1 MTAGRS
7 KIALLCIVGVTALAG
22 SARATDMP
30 TAALRRS
37 FEAERA
43 AGAERSEPLARALLY
58 TAASAT
64 ETKQLEL
71 RQLALQADPA
81 LVTPH
86 LAAARD
92 AARKLDFGEAGAAL
106 LDAAH
111 AARLDATEEARWMR
125 RAVHG
130 VHGVLGATLVTLA
143 LLLMLRA
150 SLLARHALGERLGS
164 YTAATLLWV
173 VPVIAAL
180 VTSVALGTLLML
192 AMAATF
198 MRRSERVCAAILCL
212 LLAGGEW
219 GIGFLAPHAVL
230 LDPRTQTAQIAR
242 LASGPNSEI
251 ASQLAALPQRPAPV
265 ELVLGLQSRRRGELE
280 AARDHYIAAL
290 RADTTAVEAY
300 VNLAN
305 LFFRTG
311 QYEHAAAG
319 YRAAQALAPQEPLP
333 RYNLGQTYIRM
344 LHYGESDGELRAA
357 AERGM
362 PEVSKLRALW
372 RDEACPVLDMTV
384 SKATLGRLARAEL
397 AAHPQ
402 LGQVVLQSWHS
413 QPWRSVRRDILPW
426 LLFAVAVLLF
436 SKFRLNGVAGVCPG
450 CRTIVCAHC
459 AHQPP
464 VEFLCNTC
472 LLARPRGAPRMMM
485 PEDEAV
491 APTPKR
497 RISLA
502 VGRWV
507 APLFPGSADVA
518 RGAPFA
524 AAGALLVAWA
534 CLVSCAALVDRAR
547 LGGAVGPMGADGDLF
562 RIALVIF
569 FVAWLPGLWRSR
581 RREPVVRVP
590 VRPQPPGLP
599 MMDE

>member
-1 MTAGRS
+1 
-7 KIALLCIVGVTALAG
+7 
-22 SARATDMP
+22 
-30 TAALRRS
+30 
-37 FEAERA
+37 
-43 AGAERSEPLARALLY
+43 
-58 TAASAT
+58 
-64 ETKQLEL
+64 
-71 RQLALQADPA
+71 
-81 LVTPH
+81 
-86 LAAARD
+86 
-92 AARKLDFGEAGAAL
+92 
-106 LDAAH
+106 
-111 AARLDATEEARWMR
+111 
-125 RAVHG
+125 
-130 VHGVLGATLVTLA
+130 VTLA
-143 LLLMLRA
+143 LLLVLRA

-164 YTAATLLWV
+164 YTAATLLWG

-180 VTSVALGTLLML
+180 VTSLALGALLML

-198 MRRSERVCAAILCL
+198 MRRRERVCAAVLCL
-212 LLAGGEW
+212 GLAAGEW
-219 GIGFLAPHAVL
+219 GIGFLAPQAVL

-242 LASGPNSEI
+242 LASGPNPEI
-251 ASQLAALPQRPAPV
+251 AAQLAALPQRSAPV
-265 ELVLGLQSRRRGELE
+265 ELVLGLQSRRRGDLD

-305 LFFRTG
+305 LFFRAG
-311 QYEHAAAG
+311 QYERAAAG

-384 SKATLGRLARAEL
+384 PKATLGRLARAEL
-397 AAHPQ
+397 RTHPQ
-402 LGQVVLQSWHS
+402 LGEVVLQSWRS

-426 LLFAVAVLLF
+426 LLLAIAVLLF
-436 SKFRLNGVAGVCPG
+436 SKVRWSGITGVCPG
-450 CRTIVCAHC
+450 CGTLVCAHC

-464 VEFLCNTC
+464 LENLCNSC
-472 LLARPRGAPRMMM
+472 VLARPRGAPRVMM

-491 APTPKR
+491 APVPKR

-524 AAGALLVAWA
+524 AVGALLVAWA
-534 CLVSCAALVDRAR
+534 GLMVCAALVDRAR
-547 LGGAVGPMGADGDLF
+547 VGGAPGPVGADGDLF
-562 RIALVIF
+562 RIALVGF
-569 FVAWLPGLWRSR
+569 FAAWLPGLWRSR
-581 RREPVVRVP
+581 RRDPVVRVP
-590 VRPQPPGLP
+590 VRPQPPAFP
-599 MMDE
+599 MVGE